1 MSDDENGNDF
11 FSELQSE
18 LGDLWRALGDAWR
31 EAMVGFRNGLRRLRR
46 ARVDYVVIPISGPL
60 PERSGPPR
68 SFIQRQLPLPPEPLS
83 IQTLNARL
91 QAIADAEN
99 VRGAVFILREFSAP
113 GLATLQNL
121 RRSIERLR
129 EAGKEAIVFT
139 SHLDLVH
146 YYVACAADRIV
157 APPSAHF
164 EVLGLRV
171 EALFLR
177 EALEQV
183 GVHPDVIQIS
193 PYKTAGNIFEKTEIT
208 PEQEE
213 QLTWLLEDNFD
224 MITAGIATGR
234 GISQEEVKALID
246 RAPLFPDDTLAAGLV
261 DELAYEDELPSLL
274 ALPNG
279 ESAQEAQVEPGES
292 EPETAHPAESDA
304 SNNVEHD
311 STVEAIANPENP
323 EDPPVTSGYH
333 QRPNQDEPKAK
344 LLPWSEARGLLLE
357 KARRPFAQYVGVVS
371 LEGAIVTG
379 PSRQPPIDL
388 PIPFIGGA
396 VAGHETINTLLRQA
410 ERQDRM
416 AALIFHVDSGGGSAL
431 ASDLIWRQIERIAR
445 KKPVVLFMGNV
456 AASGGYYVG
465 AAARHIVSQPGTIT
479 GSIGVLMGRFSI
491 DELYRKLHVNV
502 ATLQR
507 GEHADLYSGTAPLTP
522 EEQEILWQ
530 SLVETYGRFKQVVT
544 AGREIPPDELDPVAE
559 GRVWT
564 GRQAQA
570 RNLVDSHGDFVDAVR
585 TAIELAE
592 LPVED
597 PQRVRVA
604 NFYDRSQEYL
614 TPLPFG
620 DSLPSRVKEF
630 LDATLTGWNGR
641 TLAMLP
647 FRIRFF

>member
-1 MSDDENGNDF
+1 MTDDENGNDF
-11 FSELQSE
+11 FSDLQTE
-18 LGDLWRALGDAWR
+18 LGDLWHALGDAWR
-31 EAMVGFRNGLRRLRR
+31 EATAGFRNGLRRLRR

-91 QAIADAEN
+91 QAVADAEN
-99 VRGAVFILREFSAP
+99 VKGAVFILRDFSAP

-139 SHLDLVH
+139 PHLDLAH
-146 YYVACAADRIV
+146 YYVACAAGRII

-177 EALEQV
+177 EALEQA

-193 PYKTAGNIFEKTEIT
+193 PYKTAGNIFEKAEIT

-213 QLTWLLEDNFD
+213 QLTWLLEDNYD
-224 MITAGIATGR
+224 MITAGIAAGR

-246 RAPLFPDDTLAAGLV
+246 RAPLFPEDTLAAGLV
-261 DELAYEDELPSLL
+261 DALAYEDELASFL
-274 ALPNG
+274 APPAEEASAETG
-279 ESAQEAQVEPGES
+279 EEDETGQ
-292 EPETAHPAESDA
+292 ETAPTTGD
-304 SNNVEHD
+304 
-311 STVEAIANPENP
+311 EATDPTPHNPTLETTENPENR
-323 EDPPVTSGYH
+323 
-333 QRPNQDEPKAK
+333 RPNQNEPKAK

-357 KARRPFAQYVGVVS
+357 KARRPFARYIGVVS

-396 VAGHETINTLLRQA
+396 VAGHETINTILRRA
-410 ERQDRM
+410 ERQNRM
-416 AALIFHVDSGGGSAL
+416 AALILHVDSGGGSAL
-431 ASDLIWRQIERIAR
+431 ASDLIWRQIERIAH

-491 DELYRKLHVNV
+491 DDLYRKLHVNV

-507 GEHADLYSGTAPLTP
+507 GEHAGLYSGTAPLTA
-522 EEQEILWQ
+522 EEREILWQ
-530 SLVETYGRFKQVVT
+530 SIVETYGRFKQVV
-544 AGREIPPDELDPVAE
+544 AEGREIAPDELDAVAE

-597 PQRVRVA
+597 VQRVPVA
-604 NFYDRSQEYL
+604 NFHDRSHDYL

-620 DSLPSRVKEF
+620 DSLPGQVKEF
-630 LDATLTGWNGR
+630 LDATMAGWNGR
-641 TLAMLP
+641 PLAMLP
-647 FRIRFF
+647 YRIRFF

>member
-1 MSDDENGNDF
+1 MSDDENGSDF
-11 FSELQSE
+11 FSELQTE
-18 LGDLWRALGDAWR
+18 LGDLWRALGDGWR
-31 EAMVGFRNGLRRLRR
+31 EAVVRFRNGLRRLRR
-46 ARVDYVVIPISGPL
+46 ARVDYVVIPISGTL

-91 QAIADAEN
+91 QAVADAEN
-99 VRGAVFILREFSAP
+99 VKGVVFVLRDFSAP

-129 EAGKEAIVFT
+129 EAGKETVVFT
-139 SHLDLVH
+139 PHLDLVH
-146 YYVACAADRIV
+146 YYVACAADRIF
-157 APPSAHF
+157 APPSVHF

-177 EALEQV
+177 EALEQA

-213 QLTWLLEDNFD
+213 QLTWLLEDNYD

-234 GISQEEVKALID
+234 GISQEEVEALID
-246 RAPLFPDDTLAAGLV
+246 RAPLFPEDTLAAGLV
-261 DELAYEDELPSLL
+261 DALVYEDELPNLL
-274 ALPNG
+274 APPNG
-279 ESAQEAQVEPGES
+279 ESAQEDQADPGES
-292 EPETAHPAESDA
+292 GPETAPAAESDA
-304 SNNVEHD
+304 GDNVERDAALETAADPEHD
-311 STVEAIANPENP
+311 
-323 EDPPVTSGYH
+323 
-333 QRPNQDEPKAK
+333 RPNHDKPKAK

-357 KARRPFAQYVGVVS
+357 KARRPFAQYIGVVS
-371 LEGAIVTG
+371 VEGAIVTG

-396 VAGHETINTLLRQA
+396 VAGHETINTILRRA

-416 AALIFHVDSGGGSAL
+416 AALILHVDSGGGSAL
-431 ASDLIWRQIERIAR
+431 ASDLIWRQIERIGR

-491 DELYRKLHVNV
+491 DGLYRKLHVNV

-507 GEHADLYSGTAPLTP
+507 GEHADLYSGTAPLTV
-522 EEQEILWQ
+522 EEREILWQ
-530 SLVETYGRFKQVVT
+530 SIVQTYGRFKQVV
-544 AGREIPPDELDPVAE
+544 AEGREIPLDDLDPVAE

-570 RNLVDSHGDFVDAVR
+570 RKLVDSHGDFIDAIR

-597 PQRVRVA
+597 VQRVPVA

-620 DSLPSRVKEF
+620 DSLPGRVKEF
-630 LDATLTGWNGR
+630 LDATLAGWNGR
-641 TLAMLP
+641 PLAMLP
-647 FRIRFF
+647 YRIRFF